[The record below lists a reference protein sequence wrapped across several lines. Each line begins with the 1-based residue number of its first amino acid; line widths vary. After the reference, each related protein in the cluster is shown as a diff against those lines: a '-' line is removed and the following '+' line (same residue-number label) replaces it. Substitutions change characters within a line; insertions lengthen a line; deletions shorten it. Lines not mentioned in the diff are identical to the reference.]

1 MLSDPKAPFSWSLL
15 GSGRSCVLCDQLAQI
30 TATMIASGGLVSICR
45 VSAVWVVRV
54 QLPELVPGHCR
65 RVSQVH

>member
-1 MLSDPKAPFSWSLL
+1 MLNDPKAPFSWSIV

-30 TATMIASGGLVSICR
+30 TAAMIASGGFGAICR
-45 VSAVWVVRV
+45 VSAVWAVRV
-54 QLPELVPGHCR
+54 QLPEVVHGHCC